1 MARKRKRSTPKLI
14 PILFRG
20 LADIAKRPVVLA
32 WVFTVC
38 SLAVLT
44 ALSVPKLRAA
54 HPAPADITVTFKQVP
69 VWLDDSL
76 LGELRDVAREQL
88 ANEPIAREGLVS
100 VSTALAQ
107 TGWFEEVNQVRW
119 TSNSNAEIDAS
130 FLIPIAKVDSEGQ
143 TYFID
148 IYGKRLPTRIGK
160 TVKDRYH
167 FITLKQL
174 NHPAPPR
181 PGMQWDGDDVIAS
194 LKLLQLFYDYEWAA
208 QIDSLNLSRFG
219 GNQVILFTTK
229 TPSQF
234 VWGSPPNQ
242 EKALEALAVQKLERL
257 SKAHESFGALDQG
270 VSGQFDL
277 TDPHSF
283 IRK

>member
-1 MARKRKRSTPKLI
+1 MARKRKRSTPKFI
-14 PILFRG
+14 PAMIGG
-20 LADIAKRPVVLA
+20 LVELAKRPIVFA

-38 SLAVLT
+38 SLTILT

-54 HPAPADITVTFKQVP
+54 HPAPADITITFKHVP
-69 VWLDDSL
+69 EWLDDSL
-76 LGELRDVAREQL
+76 LSELRDVAREHL
-88 ANEPIAREGLVS
+88 VNEPIARDGLIS

-107 TGWFEEVNQVRW
+107 TGWFEEVNQVCW
-119 TSNSNAEIDAS
+119 TSKSNAEIDAT
-130 FLIPIAKVDSEGQ
+130 FLIPYARVESGGSI
-143 TYFID
+143 YFID
-148 IYGKRLPTRIGK
+148 IYGKRLPTRVGN
-160 TVKDRYH
+160 TVKDSYH

-194 LKLLQLFYDYEWAA
+194 LKLLQLFYDYKWAT
-208 QIDSLNLSRFG
+208 QIDTLNLSKFS
-219 GNQVILFTTK
+219 GNQVIVFTTK

-242 EKALEALAVQKLERL
+242 EKALEALAVQKLDRL
-257 SKAHESFGALDQG
+257 AKTHESFGALDQG
-270 VSGQFDL
+270 ISGQFDL
-277 TDPHSF
+277 TDPSSF